1 MSPRQSG
8 GSGRRRI
15 AGEAARRRREE
26 ATDSTEESP
35 QARTDRST
43 DEAPES
49 ETAAALESAGTTAFE
64 STPTEDAS
72 ESADTKATRKPRR
85 PILTAPPRDT
95 WWWLGAV
102 AVVTLCALV
111 FVGVVGAR
119 YLSERSDDEALA
131 EAREDATSAAA
142 TAAEEILSY
151 DYQSFDSERD
161 KAGALMTDDFRKQ
174 YDDLYSGKYCD
185 VIPEQNCT
193 ETGSFPEV
201 IKQRK
206 QTVDASVVNVAPLEC
221 GDDCSE
227 SKATVLLFIDQATRS
242 DGEELQPTA
251 TQAKFTMV
259 ERDGEWLVDGIV

>member
-1 MSPRQSG
+1 MSPQQSS
-8 GSGRRRI
+8 GSNRRRI
-15 AGEAARRRREE
+15 AGDAARRRRE
-26 ATDSTEESP
+26 
-35 QARTDRST
+35 
-43 DEAPES
+43 
-49 ETAAALESAGTTAFE
+49 AAASSAEETPKTGGE
-64 STPTEDAS
+64 STADDAAAAETVAAGASTAES
-72 ESADTKATRKPRR
+72 ESAEPDTPVEPDTAKRPRKQRGPVF
-85 PILTAPPRDT
+85 TAPPRNT

-102 AVVTLCALV
+102 AVVTVCALV

-131 EAREDATSAAA
+131 EARKDATSAAA

-193 ETGSFPEV
+193 ETGTFPEV

-227 SKATVLLFIDQATRS
+227 SKATVLLFIDQATNS
-242 DGEELQPTA
+242 NGDELQPTA

-259 ERDGEWLVDGIV
+259 ERDGKWLVDGIV

>member
-1 MSPRQSG
+1 MSPQQTG
-8 GSGRRRI
+8 GSSSRRRI

-26 ATDSTEESP
+26 AASSSGELSPARAEPSADEVTEPEKPTDT
-35 QARTDRST
+35 
-43 DEAPES
+43 ES
-49 ETAAALESAGTTAFE
+49 EPTQVDPSDESAEFE
-64 STPTEDAS
+64 GA
-72 ESADTKATRKPRR
+72 RKPRR
-85 PILTAPPRDT
+85 AILTAPPRST
-95 WWWLGAV
+95 WWWLAAV
-102 AVVTLCALV
+102 AVVTVCALV
-111 FVGVVGAR
+111 FVAVVGVR

-142 TAAEEILSY
+142 TSAEEILSY

-193 ETGSFPEV
+193 ETGTFPEV
-201 IKQRK
+201 IKKRK

-227 SKATVLLFIDQATRS
+227 TKATVLLFIDQETES
-242 DGEELQPTA
+242 DGQELQPTA